1 MKPWELAQLAQWAE
15 RAVARRNK
23 SLTISLS
30 SAYETPVDSNRLL
43 LPCRPDCSL
52 HRRSRQPRLS
62 APRGANAGSLVSHR
76 LLGFQKRELA
86 KWSAL
91 PCLIFWLTIMVFIW
105 LFLLGIARI
114 VSGTFSPIEIAMTI
128 VIGIASLLGIVVS
141 LRGRTSTSLSVG
153 LGTVVLFAVLQLLVF
168 RLSLIPYIATR

>member
-1 MKPWELAQLAQWAE
+1 
-15 RAVARRNK
+15 
-23 SLTISLS
+23 
-30 SAYETPVDSNRLL
+30 
-43 LPCRPDCSL
+43 
-52 HRRSRQPRLS
+52 
-62 APRGANAGSLVSHR
+62 
-76 LLGFQKRELA
+76 
-86 KWSAL
+86 
-91 PCLIFWLTIMVFIW
+91 MVFIW